1 MSDIPARITLSRAKG
16 WRLQDVAPG
25 AVKVDRGGK
34 GLFGNPWIVGEPGQ
48 VDFGDCIH
56 NLSLPVSAIDAVDR
70 FELWIVS
77 DFIWPS
83 GFPIALTEFGLLSAR
98 SHFAARRAAILSA
111 LPTLRGKPLAC
122 WCKPGC
128 ACHADILLRLA
139 NG

>member
-1 MSDIPARITLSRAKG
+1 MSNLPARITLSRAKG

-48 VDFGDCIH
+48 VDLGDCIH
-56 NLSLPVSAIDAVDR
+56 RLPASINSVQACAVYREWLEWGHIYPNALPDNLTTIGR
-70 FELWIVS
+70 E
-77 DFIWPS
+77 
-83 GFPIALTEFGLLSAR
+83 
-98 SHFAARRAAILSA
+98 AARQHLTARRTTILSA
-111 LPTLRGKPLAC
+111 LTTLRGKPLAC

-128 ACHADILLRLA
+128 PCHADILLRLA